1 MSRDAKLATPR
12 HRRSSTA
19 HAEPLKG
26 DVTMQSNTTKAPGAH
41 FPLSVC
47 ANRTTTSPW
56 RTRDSITIAAIAIVA
71 FLGAS
76 AARAADVIQEM
87 VLPFANA
94 SAGAGGT
101 FPALSLGDGSDPS
114 KPLVNAEA
122 TQGGATA
129 VGRIGIVDFARADA
143 PSQTSAAAEFYMEFT
158 VEDPQNRPQVK
169 TIFNF
174 KGVLS
179 SPPDSQGSSRG
190 GGASWNVNIGASD
203 GRPLVLDIHDNLY
216 YNYLSAPGFVGTPVF
231 QLGTNIDSAGGGSC
245 ASQIDINGQRVS
257 TRNIASCSNITEG
270 GSLELTH
277 APGTYLM
284 RVVVIAGNNA
294 TVVGDPVWLPHPD
307 NPDVIIRRHAPTGLP
322 GAPLAGITPDDLTAR
337 GIDPTPFVDAGFFDP
352 SSAPPPSDPPPPPP
366 VIKDWCGPGFWLNN
380 AVNFGASAWPVSA
393 PVYYDYNATAGQL
406 AGCPIATGNPTLLQ
420 VLRNPSLYFSTQL
433 KGSGFNCVG
442 DYLSTKSGLLGTKAD
457 NDGVCSIDQL
467 GRPIQ

>member
-1 MSRDAKLATPR
+1 
-12 HRRSSTA
+12 
-19 HAEPLKG
+19 
-26 DVTMQSNTTKAPGAH
+26 MQSNTTRASSAH
-41 FPLSVC
+41 STPLAC
-47 ANRTTTSPW
+47 ANRPTAGGRRTSD
-56 RTRDSITIAAIAIVA
+56 TILIAALASVA
-71 FLGAS
+71 LLGAS
-76 AARAADVIQEM
+76 TARAADVIQEL
-87 VLPFANA
+87 VLPFVN
-94 SAGAGGT
+94 AGASSGGT
-101 FPALSLGDGSDPS
+101 SAPLSWADGSDPL

-129 VGRIGIVDFARADA
+129 VGRVGIVDFVRADA

-158 VEDPQNRPQVK
+158 VEDPQNRPEVK

-174 KGVLS
+174 KGVAS
-179 SPPDSQGSSRG
+179 SPPDPQGSSRL
-190 GGASWNVNIGASD
+190 GGASWNVNLGVSD
-203 GRPLVLDIHDNLY
+203 GRPMVLDIHDNLY

-231 QLGTNIDSAGGGSC
+231 QLATNIDSAGGGSC
-245 ASQIDINGQRVS
+245 VSQIDINGQRVS

-284 RVVVIAGNNA
+284 RVVVIAANNA

-307 NPDVIIRRHAPTGLP
+307 YPDVIITRHAPTGLP

-352 SSAPPPSDPPPPPP
+352 SSTPPPSDPPPSDPPPPPP

-393 PVYYDYNATAGQL
+393 PVYHDYNATAGQI

-442 DYLSTKSGLLGTKAD
+442 DYLSAQSGLLGTNAD
-457 NDGVCSIDQL
+457 NDGVCSIDQF
-467 GRPIQ
+467 GRSIQ